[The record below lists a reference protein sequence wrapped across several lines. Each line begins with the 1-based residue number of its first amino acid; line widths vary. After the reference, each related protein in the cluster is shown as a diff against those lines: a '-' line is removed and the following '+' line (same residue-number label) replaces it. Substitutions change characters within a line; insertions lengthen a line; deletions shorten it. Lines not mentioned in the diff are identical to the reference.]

1 MQPTIMTLLLLFCG
15 EMMCFVEI
23 CSVFTVIDLKVKFIK
38 LKNVLKMYS
47 FPSPASRFKGLTAPT
62 VDL

>member
-1 MQPTIMTLLLLFCG
+1 MQPTIMTLLLLFC
-15 EMMCFVEI
+15 EMCFVEI

-38 LKNVLKMYS
+38 LKNVLKIYS